1 MLVAATRVNPIDYKR
16 RAGLTKDWYAIKYPE
31 LIGVDIEGTVVKL
44 EPGVENFSTGEQV
57 FVVADDTYEGVCA
70 VKTAILAKF
79 RRGSI

>member
-16 RAGLTKDWYAIKYPE
+16 RAGLTKDWYAIEYPE